1 HVGVEPAGVVGGTSL
16 RLDVVRPA
24 LRQLVGGPL
33 LAELLDRDAGGD
45 ARLAF
50 GDLLRHPR
58 PLPLRH
64 GRGRLCYPGLAHL
77 TAAAHLAAETE
88 PRARPVRKEGP
99 HPVVPGPVL
108 DGASAVGALGSLGE
122 HDGHGSDPPIAW
134 ASSSRAAA
142 DPHASKRS
150 SRAVSSAISGRAG
163 GPLRARLTAHRTAPR
178 APSIWDRMRSC
189 TACKR
194 RKVRRSTA
202 SRLGAA
208 LPVVSS

>member
-1 HVGVEPAGVVGGTSL
+1 
-16 RLDVVRPA
+16 
-24 LRQLVGGPL
+24 
-33 LAELLDRDAGGD
+33 
-45 ARLAF
+45 
-50 GDLLRHPR
+50 
-58 PLPLRH
+58 
-64 GRGRLCYPGLAHL
+64 
-77 TAAAHLAAETE
+77 AAHLAAETE

-208 LPVVSS
+208 LPVVSSATVRTSGPRAKVLELFHDLAHGRAVVAHRGMVPESSQGLDGSAPGA